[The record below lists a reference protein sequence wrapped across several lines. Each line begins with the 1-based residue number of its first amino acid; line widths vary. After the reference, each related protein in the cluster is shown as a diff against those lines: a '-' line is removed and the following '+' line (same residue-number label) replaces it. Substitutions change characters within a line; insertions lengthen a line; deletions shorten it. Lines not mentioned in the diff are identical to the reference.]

1 LICQPCRAKVAA
13 ELTSMKYERDRDEE
27 RRNKLEEEREDQQR
41 RCKSLKETIGE
52 LKIEREKRC
61 KKL

>member
-1 LICQPCRAKVAA
+1 VAA